1 VNEQNMDAAFIIQ
14 PVNRFYYEGTENYQ
28 ALVSAITNRLDERSI
43 PYFNMYV
50 SDTASYDKGTLMD
63 VMHLGDYGWM
73 QINEFLVEQFLEN
86 E

>member
-1 VNEQNMDAAFIIQ
+1 
-14 PVNRFYYEGTENYQ
+14 
-28 ALVSAITNRLDERSI
+28 
-43 PYFNMYV
+43 MYV